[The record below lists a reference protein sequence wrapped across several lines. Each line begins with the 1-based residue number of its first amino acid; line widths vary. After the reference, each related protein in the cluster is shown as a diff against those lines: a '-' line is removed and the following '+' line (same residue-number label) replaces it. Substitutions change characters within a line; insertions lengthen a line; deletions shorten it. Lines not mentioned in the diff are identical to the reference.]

1 MGHDANEDR
10 YDAESLRNDL
20 ARIRAKLR
28 RLDGERQTTVEKLEA
43 AMAEAERLLAERWD
57 VPPPA
62 SRS

>member
-1 MGHDANEDR
+1 MGDEANEDR
-10 YDAESLRNDL
+10 YDAETLRGDL

-57 VPPPA
+57 HSPPP
-62 SRS
+62 SGP